1 MFSFLL
7 RTMLSHLRGIEASKL
22 DPDPAL
28 QNMKF
33 LNFFLLLWAI
43 FALLDPD
50 PIRIRIQIRN
60 TDKQLYF
67 SQHIVLYALQYFR
80 FSLYISYEDK
90 ILSSSVQL
98 ILQTISA
105 SFDAPLP
112 HGVFHFTGSR
122 LKFTILC
129 AVK

>member
-7 RTMLSHLRGIEASKL
+7 RTMLSPLRGIEASKL

-33 LNFFLLLWAI
+33 
-43 FALLDPD
+43 PD

-67 SQHIVLYALQYFR
+67 LSTLYVLQYFR
-80 FSLYISYEDK
+80 FSLYTSYEDK
-90 ILSSSVQL
+90 ILSNSLKL

-105 SFDAPLP
+105 SFDAPFP
-112 HGVFHFTGSR
+112 HGVLHSR
-122 LKFTILC
+122 L
-129 AVK
+129 